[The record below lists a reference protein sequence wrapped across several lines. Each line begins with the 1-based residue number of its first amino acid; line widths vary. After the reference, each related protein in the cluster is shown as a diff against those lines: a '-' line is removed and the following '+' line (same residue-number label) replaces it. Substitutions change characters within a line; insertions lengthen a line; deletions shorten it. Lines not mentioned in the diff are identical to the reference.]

1 MVSESILKIN
11 SMEFSGV
18 LDMEVKQ
25 EGKGQDTKFQKMT

>member
-11 SMEFSGV
+11 PMEFSGV

-25 EGKGQDTKFQKMT
+25 EGKGQGTKLKRMT